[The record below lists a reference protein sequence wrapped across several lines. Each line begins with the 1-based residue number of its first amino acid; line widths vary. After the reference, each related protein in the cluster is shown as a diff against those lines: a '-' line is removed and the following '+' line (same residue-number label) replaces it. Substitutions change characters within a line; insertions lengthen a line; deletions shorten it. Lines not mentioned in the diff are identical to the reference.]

1 MERDILTLKP
11 GVLEE
16 ELVRIKNKKEIAGR
30 GGAYKRILKRW
41 G

>member
-1 MERDILTLKP
+1 LKL

-16 ELVRIKNKKEIAGR
+16 TLEGIKNKKEIAGR